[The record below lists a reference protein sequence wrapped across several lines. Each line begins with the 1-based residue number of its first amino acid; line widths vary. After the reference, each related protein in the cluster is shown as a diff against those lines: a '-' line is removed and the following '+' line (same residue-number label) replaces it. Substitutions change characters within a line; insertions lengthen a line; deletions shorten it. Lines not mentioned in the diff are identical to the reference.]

1 MITTTPDL
9 SAPVLTLDGPSGVGK
24 GTTALLLAEHLAWQ
38 VLDSGAIYRLLAYA
52 AKAQHIRLD
61 DEAALAA
68 LIPKLSVRFVP
79 LFDQHTVAV
88 YWAGE
93 DISAQ
98 VRSRN
103 TGEWASQVAV
113 WPQVRHALL
122 AWQRQFQQQPGL
134 IADGRDMGTMV
145 FPCAK
150 VKIFLTAQPEERAK
164 RRYKQLKEK
173 GIDANMPAILQ
184 ELNLRDARDQNRQVA
199 PLLPAEDALVIDTSN
214 LSVSDVVSVIL
225 AHKKNKRI

>member
-1 MITTTPDL
+1 
-9 SAPVLTLDGPSGVGK
+9 
-24 GTTALLLAEHLAWQ
+24 
-38 VLDSGAIYRLLAYA
+38 
-52 AKAQHIRLD
+52 
-61 DEAALAA
+61 
-68 LIPKLSVRFVP
+68 
-79 LFDQHTVAV
+79 
-88 YWAGE
+88 
-93 DISAQ
+93 
-98 VRSRN
+98 
-103 TGEWASQVAV
+103 
-113 WPQVRHALL
+113 LL